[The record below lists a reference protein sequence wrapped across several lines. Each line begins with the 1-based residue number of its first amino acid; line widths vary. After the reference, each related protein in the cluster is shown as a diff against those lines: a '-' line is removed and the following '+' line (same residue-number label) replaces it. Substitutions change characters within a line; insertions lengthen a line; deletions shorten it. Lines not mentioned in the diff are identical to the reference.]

1 MKKILAILLC
11 SVMTLSLAACG
22 DESKEKQVGNNVTEV
37 VDNNNNQTDSNVSIA
52 EPSNDMIVGS
62 WYCDEIQ
69 EIIDFTS
76 TEAITATTPMDNIS
90 GSYRLEGGKL
100 IATFDMGDDIYEYEV
115 SDSTLI
121 LKNNDGVYTFIRV
134 TSDFAIENAFAINV
148 DANLLSVIVYEPN
161 EADIRCQLEKRL
173 QGSISIYLDGTP
185 YMLLYADLGDGF
197 YARVCNS
204 DNGSILD
211 TITYD
216 ISDTEIVFHADMSSY
231 KDFSFEAVS
240 GYTTCI
246 DYDGNGGGMISYAVK
261 DVVKHEE
268 RANTIAE
275 STETSET
282 STAKGF
288 DISKIVGH
296 YFNTLGNQNKPD
308 ELVVEEAFGG
318 PSYHFV
324 IYPAYDYMNIASGGG
339 YDYTGGFD
347 PSEVSSSADGS
358 WKISLPTNA
367 GYEADFTIN
376 ADGSIDVL
384 VTGNST
390 TYNGHFVNSVDDF
403 TYLET
408 KYSDGVNTI
417 VFHGTDPIHPT
428 AMTINGNKIT
438 FDSVVVAQNDE
449 YYIHLGLNW
458 TYDNISN
465 QGDMHY
471 DRDNQHIVL
480 KGFAIANEYVPVE

>member
-1 MKKILAILLC
+1 MEMYVYRKGGHFHMKKILAILLC

-185 YMLLYADLGDGF
+185 YELLYADLGDGF

-261 DVVKHEE
+261 DVVKC
-268 RANTIAE
+268 
-275 STETSET
+275 
-282 STAKGF
+282 
-288 DISKIVGH
+288 
-296 YFNTLGNQNKPD
+296 
-308 ELVVEEAFGG
+308 
-318 PSYHFV
+318 
-324 IYPAYDYMNIASGGG
+324 
-339 YDYTGGFD
+339 
-347 PSEVSSSADGS
+347 
-358 WKISLPTNA
+358 
-367 GYEADFTIN
+367 
-376 ADGSIDVL
+376 
-384 VTGNST
+384 
-390 TYNGHFVNSVDDF
+390 
-403 TYLET
+403 YLA
-408 KYSDGVNTI
+408 
-417 VFHGTDPIHPT
+417 H
-428 AMTINGNKIT
+428 
-438 FDSVVVAQNDE
+438 
-449 YYIHLGLNW
+449 
-458 TYDNISN
+458 
-465 QGDMHY
+465 
-471 DRDNQHIVL
+471 
-480 KGFAIANEYVPVE
+480 